1 MTPKE
6 FFVLDAERAN
16 AKRKGKG
23 KVKGKGKSNEGD
35 DPSYPVWNVKVRVIH
50 YPFGSI
56 PISDAPIG
64 EFAGLTE
71 VSDLKRA
78 IDESLESDRLR
89 KARDE
94 AELQDMLAQIDQS
107 EKDAQLAKMQEECN
121 QKQLERE
128 RKKRH
133 QL

>member
-1 MTPKE
+1 M
-6 FFVLDAERAN
+6 
-16 AKRKGKG
+16 
-23 KVKGKGKSNEGD
+23 
-35 DPSYPVWNVKVRVIH
+35 
-50 YPFGSI
+50 
-56 PISDAPIG
+56 PISDSPFG

-78 IDESLESDRLR
+78 IDESLESERLR
-89 KARDE
+89 KARAE
-94 AELQDMLAQIDQS
+94 AKLQELLTQIDQS
-107 EKDAQLAKMQEECN
+107 EKDAQLAKLEEESR